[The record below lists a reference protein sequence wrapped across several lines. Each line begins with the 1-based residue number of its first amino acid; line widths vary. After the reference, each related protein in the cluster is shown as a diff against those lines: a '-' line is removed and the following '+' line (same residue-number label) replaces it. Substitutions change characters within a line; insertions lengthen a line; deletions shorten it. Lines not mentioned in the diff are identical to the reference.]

1 MLIDRPEYLKQLLAY
16 KDMDLVKI
24 VTGVRRAG
32 KSTLLELYKTELLKM
47 GIAEEQIQMIR
58 LEELENEPL
67 HDYRKLHEH
76 IKSKLIPGKK
86 NYLFLDEIQV
96 VDGFGKVVDSLFLK
110 GVDVYLTGSNS
121 KLLSKDLANQIE
133 RQKITI
139 HIYPLSFKE
148 YISAYP
154 LVGVETKDAVFERY
168 LRYGSFPKVLEI
180 INDNTEITETEREL
194 ASGARMLNEYLFND
208 SMANMQVRAYLTD
221 IYEKILLHDIV
232 ENKKLSDV
240 GRLKTVLRFM
250 ADNIANITSING
262 ITKTMTR
269 DGRETDNRA
278 VEKYIDAFLD
288 SFVLYK
294 ADRYDIKGK
303 KLLKTMDKYYMV
315 DMGLRYFLLG
325 DKAEDSGRVLENIV
339 YLELLR
345 RGYTVN
351 IGKFGDKEV
360 DFIARKDN
368 VVEYYQVAQSLLDEK
383 TAQREFSAFEGIKD
397 NYPKFILT
405 RDYAD
410 SNQNGI
416 KRINVLKWL
425 MGEG

>member
-47 GIAEEQIQMIR
+47 GTAEEQIQIIR

-67 HDYRKLHEH
+67 HDYHKLHDH
-76 IKSKLIPGKK
+76 IKSKLVSGKK
-86 NYLFLDEIQV
+86 NYIFLDEIQV

-110 GVDVYLTGSNS
+110 GVDIYLTGSNS
-121 KLLSKDLANQIE
+121 KLLSRDLANQIE

-180 INDNTEITETEREL
+180 INNNTEITETERHL
-194 ASGARMLNEYLFND
+194 ASGARLLNEYIFHD
-208 SMANMQVRAYLTD
+208 SMVNMQVGAYLTD
-221 IYEKILLHDIV
+221 IYEKILLRDIV
-232 ENKKLSDV
+232 SNKKLSDV
-240 GRLKTVLRFM
+240 GRLKTILRFM

-262 ITKTMTR
+262 IAKTMTR
-269 DGRETDNRA
+269 DGREMDNRA

-303 KLLKTMDKYYMV
+303 KLLKTMDKYYMI

-325 DKAEDSGRVLENIV
+325 GKAEDNGRILENVV

-351 IGKFGDKEV
+351 IGKVGDKEV
-360 DFIARKDN
+360 DFVARKDN

-383 TAQREFSAFEGIKD
+383 TAQREFSALEGIKD
-397 NYPKFILT
+397 NYTKFVLT
-405 RDYAD
+405 RDYND

-416 KRINVLKWL
+416 KQINVLKWL
-425 MGEG
+425 LGE

>member
-180 INDNTEITETEREL
+180 INSNTEITETEREL
-194 ASGARMLNEYLFND
+194 ASGAQMLNEYLFND

-351 IGKFGDKEV
+351 IGKVGDKEV

-425 MGEG
+425 MGDG

>member
-1 MLIDRPEYLKQLLAY
+1 MLINRPEYLKQLLAY

-32 KSTLLELYKTELLKM
+32 KSTLFELYKIELLKM
-47 GIAEEQIQMIR
+47 GIAEEQIQIIR

-67 HDYRKLHEH
+67 HDYRKLHDH
-76 IKSKLIPGKK
+76 IKSKLVSNKK
-86 NYLFLDEIQV
+86 NYVFLDEIQV

-139 HIYPLSFKE
+139 QMYPLSFKE
-148 YISAYP
+148 FVSGYQLA
-154 LVGVETKDAVFERY
+154 GVETKDAIFEQY
-168 LRYGSFPKVLEI
+168 LRYGSFPKVLEM
-180 INDNTEITETEREL
+180 INNNIQITKTEKHGAGLRVESAFDINET
-194 ASGARMLNEYLFND
+194 
-208 SMANMQVRAYLTD
+208 NMQVGAYLTD
-221 IYEKILLHDIV
+221 IYEKILLRDIV

-262 ITKTMTR
+262 IAETMTR
-269 DGRETDNRA
+269 DGREIDNRA

-315 DMGLRYFLLG
+315 DMGLRYFILG
-325 DKAEDSGRVLENIV
+325 GKAQDDGRVLENVV

-351 IGKFGDKEV
+351 IGKVGDKEI
-360 DFIARKDN
+360 DFVARKGD
-368 VVEYYQVAQSLLDEK
+368 VVEYYQVAQSVMDEK
-383 TAQREFSAFEGIKD
+383 TSVREFSAFDGIKD
-397 NYPKFILT
+397 NHPKFVLT
-405 RDYAD
+405 RDYND

-416 KRINVLKWL
+416 IHKNVLKWL
-425 MGEG
+425 AGEE